1 MRRAL
6 ARTILGSG
14 QGVARVV
21 ALALAI
27 TMPAAAQQVAASGSD
42 EVLLRNGQW
51 TWIEDAAWQRTG
63 SGSDVSI
70 LISIPGQIAYVYRD
84 GVLIAASTISTGKP
98 GKDTPVGEFT
108 ILQKREFHRSNLYS
122 NAPMPFMQR
131 LTWTGI
137 ALHAGTLPGY
147 PASHGCIRFP
157 REFARRLF
165 EITQLG
171 GAVAVVGYE
180 IDDPRVRRGV
190 ARLAPQQVA
199 RRPDPP
205 FLSADLAAFR
215 IGEFDVVTASNDV
228 IIPVVETRPL
238 VSGGGVVY
246 APLDPVVQKIRRR

>member
-6 ARTILGSG
+6 ARAILGSG
-14 QGVARVV
+14 LS
-21 ALALAI
+21 LALLTA
-27 TMPAAAQQVAASGSD
+27 MPAAAQRVAASGSD
-42 EVLLRNGQW
+42 EILLRNGQW
-51 TWIEDAAWQRTG
+51 TWLEDAAWQRTG
-63 SGSDVSI
+63 GGSDVSI

-84 GVLIAASTISTGKP
+84 GVLIAASTVSTGKP
-98 GKDTPVGEFT
+98 GKATPTGEFT

-171 GAVAVVGYE
+171 TAVAVIGSE

-190 ARLAPQQVA
+190 PRLAPQQVA

-205 FLSADLAAFR
+205 FLRADIAAFR
-215 IGEFDVVTASNDV
+215 TADYDVVTASNDV
-228 IIPVVETRPL
+228 IIPVVETRPV
-238 VSGGGVVY
+238 VSDGGVVY
-246 APLDPVVQKIRRR
+246 APLTPVVQQTPGRRP